1 MSVKKDKG
9 RKMKNVLKSFYDKAN
24 KIETI
29 NGREVVMEYT
39 SLEEEYKTLRT
50 DNGIIDRSGFTVI
63 KVGGSDAAEYL
74 DGLCTKDILYLNI
87 DMIAE
92 CLMLDD
98 SAEAL
103 GSVWV
108 MHAGDDYYVVIPY
121 ESSDNIPEWMN
132 DHIGDKDVNLTDCS
146 EMALVS
152 LEGRKSWQ
160 IVRDV
165 FDLDVD
171 ILPLRGIQEIDDYDG
186 KRFTVCRIGRTGE
199 YGYMFFGE
207 EDAVK
212 KALEGCF
219 GYASKKGMKL
229 SLCGAAAEEVCMI
242 ETRQPNFRYENKDKG
257 NVFELCEQW
266 FIQFEKEEYI
276 GHEAL
281 MDKFSKDR
289 SRLSVNFVLDDR
301 TALAEG
307 DKVFLDGENAG
318 EILVAMY
325 CPALERTIGIALIDV
340 DYAVAGIELTAGNH
354 KMETVSSPVVRPL
367 SWDEK
372 ME

>member
-1 MSVKKDKG
+1 
-9 RKMKNVLKSFYDKAN
+9 MKNITKSFCDRVN

-39 SLEEEYKTLRT
+39 SLDEEYKTLRT
-50 DNGIIDRSGFTVI
+50 GNGIIDRSGFTVI
-63 KVGGSDAAEYL
+63 KVCGNDAAEYL
-74 DGLCTKDILYLNI
+74 DALCTKDIMYLNI

-98 SAEAL
+98 SADAF
-103 GSVWV
+103 GSVCV

-121 ESSDNIPEWMN
+121 ESSDIIPEWMN
-132 DHIGDKDVNLTDCS
+132 DHIGDKDVALTNCS

-160 IVRDV
+160 IIRDV

-171 ILPLRGIQEIDDYDG
+171 ILPLRGIQEIDDYGG
-186 KRFTVCRIGRTGE
+186 KQFTVCRIGRTGE

-212 KALEGCF
+212 KAVEGCF
-219 GYASKKGMKL
+219 DYASKKDIKL
-229 SLCGAAAEEVCMI
+229 SFCGAAAEEVCMI

-266 FIQFEKEEYI
+266 FIQFEKEDYI
-276 GHEAL
+276 GHDAL
-281 MDKFSKDR
+281 MDRFSEER
-289 SRLSVNFVLDDR
+289 SRLSVNFVLDDG
-301 TALAEG
+301 TTLAEG
-307 DKVFLDGENAG
+307 DKVSLDGTDVG

-325 CPALERTIGIALIDV
+325 CPSLERTIGIALMDV
-340 DYAVAGIELTAGNH
+340 DYAVAGIELTVNNH